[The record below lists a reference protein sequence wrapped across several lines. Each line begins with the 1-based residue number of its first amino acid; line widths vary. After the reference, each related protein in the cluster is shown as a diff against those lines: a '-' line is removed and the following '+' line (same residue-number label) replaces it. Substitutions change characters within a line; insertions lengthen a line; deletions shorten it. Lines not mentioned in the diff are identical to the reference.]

1 MDMEALVSRALQGPL
16 FLEAPAGLWE
26 RLEEARRS
34 YLEEAAKRRIYGY
47 CTGLGALQGVSHRDC
62 KGLEEAVLEEHS
74 VQTGPVAPPGV
85 VRLFL
90 AVRFLQLQRAPA
102 PVRPE
107 VAKRILEAV
116 SRPDGDLP
124 AVGLHGSVGAS
135 GDLSPSAQAF
145 RCIVLGR
152 GRLHGGGDCRS
163 VYSPIELEP
172 GEALALINN
181 TAWSTSLCLA
191 AVHVARR
198 SLSVAGH
205 LLARAAAA
213 VGAPREHYEDA
224 LVEAKNCPYGLGP
237 AREAWSLAPD
247 RPAPPQAPYSI
258 RCVPQVLGPIA
269 RSVEY
274 AWALAS
280 EEALAST
287 ENPLVRGGRAIHGCN
302 FHAEK
307 IASAC
312 DTLQGALG
320 ALAGLLERAGAQL
333 LEGYNGRP
341 RFLAAPGSSVG
352 AMIIHYSMAALSARA
367 RLLAG
372 RAWHLYTPTSGLQE
386 DLVSMAP
393 EAALAAHE
401 QLRALARMLGLLRLL
416 VELAEEPPEGPL
428 RGLQE
433 RVRAAEEW
441 GLRETGALLLAG
453 P

>member
-1 MDMEALVSRALQGPL
+1 MDVEGLVSRALQGPIR
-16 FLEAPAGLWE
+16 LEAPGYLWG

-34 YLEEAAKRRIYGY
+34 YLEEAGRRRVYGY

-62 KGLEEAVLEEHS
+62 HGLEEVVLEEHS
-74 VQTGPVAPPGV
+74 VQTGPAAPPGL

-102 PVRPE
+102 PVRPL
-107 VAKRILEAV
+107 VAERILEAV
-116 SRPDGDLP
+116 SRPDGDMP
-124 AVGLHGSVGAS
+124 VVGLHGSVGAS

-145 RCIVLGR
+145 RCIILGR
-152 GRLHGGGDCRS
+152 GRLYGGGNCRS
-163 VYSPIELEP
+163 VYEPLELEP

-181 TAWSTSLCLA
+181 TAWSTALCLA
-191 AVHVARR
+191 AAHVARR
-198 SLSVAGH
+198 SIAAASR

-213 VGAPREHYEDA
+213 AGAPREHYEEA
-224 LVEAKNCPYGLGP
+224 LVEAKNCPYGRGP
-237 AREAWSLAPD
+237 AEEARRLAPAVL
-247 RPAPPQAPYSI
+247 APPQAPYSL
-258 RCVPQVLGPIA
+258 RCIPQVLGPIA
-269 RSVEY
+269 RSIDY
-274 AWALAS
+274 AWRLAS

-287 ENPLVRGGRAIHGCN
+287 ENPLIHGGRAVHGCN

-312 DTLQGALG
+312 DALQGALG

-333 LEGYNGRP
+333 LEGHNGRP
-341 RFLAAPGSSVG
+341 KFLAAPGSSVG
-352 AMIIHYSMAALSARA
+352 AMIIHYSMAALSARV

-401 QLRALARMLGLLRLL
+401 QLRGLARMLGLLRVL
-416 VELAEEPPEGPL
+416 VELGEEPPQGPL
-428 RGLQE
+428 LGLQE

-441 GLRETGALLLAG
+441 GLRETGAVLLAG